1 MHNDNDLYNLVVR
14 ERLHDKYEKKKK
26 IIQPLVG
33 LEPTIPGLGD
43 QCLIH

>member
-14 ERLHDKYEKKKK
+14 ERLHDKYEKKK

>member
-1 MHNDNDLYNLVVR
+1 
-14 ERLHDKYEKKKK
+14 
-26 IIQPLVG
+26 VG